1 MGLDDNSA
9 TMARNQEEDSIKIPR
24 KDLKILIRA
33 LDRRIHRAIELDQL
47 VTLSS
52 EMLKEKLN
60 RDRSNTKLEEIN
72 ETLERISSSGA
83 ENGQILHV
91 IRIKLKALLNPA
103 LRES

>member
-1 MGLDDNSA
+1 MV
-9 TMARNQEEDSIKIPR
+9 RNEEEDSVKIPK
-24 KDLKILIRA
+24 KDLEILIGS

-60 RDRSNTKLEEIN
+60 RDRYYAKIEEIN

-83 ENGQILHV
+83 ENGEILHE
-91 IRIKLKALLNPA
+91 IKIKLRGLLNPA
-103 LRES
+103 SSES

>member
-1 MGLDDNSA
+1 MSLKDNSA
-9 TMARNQEEDSIKIPR
+9 TIIRNQEDSIKIPR
-24 KDLKILIRA
+24 NDLEILIGA

-60 RDRSNTKLEEIN
+60 RDRSNAKIEEIN

-83 ENGQILHV
+83 ENGQILHE
-91 IRIKLKALLNPA
+91 IKIKLRGLLNPA
-103 LRES
+103 PGES